1 MKNDDSF
8 DHMSYMNNSF
18 IVASFF
24 KGFARSRLCQRLEER
39 ELRPLEEHPP
49 LADLRQ
55 LHFSLQPQTS
65 CKRAIL
71 KRSDP
76 LTALRLASAA
86 TSARE

>member
-1 MKNDDSF
+1 MTIAFDYLNDS
-8 DHMSYMNNSF
+8 H
-18 IVASFF
+18 VLLCFF
-24 KGFARSRLCQRLEER
+24 KVVSRSRRS
-39 ELRPLEEHPP
+39 LEEHPP

-55 LHFSLQPQTS
+55 VHFSLKPQAS

>member
-1 MKNDDSF
+1 MAVDYLSDS
-8 DHMSYMNNSF
+8 N
-18 IVASFF
+18 ILICFF
-24 KGFARSRLCQRLEER
+24 KVFSRSGLCQRLEER
-39 ELRPLEEHPP
+39 ELRSLEEHPP

-55 LHFSLQPQTS
+55 LHFSLQPQAS
-65 CKRAIL
+65 CKRDFL